1 MIQIYDR
8 VKIKATGQTGIVVDI
23 RHTTGD
29 FFTVEGDGR
38 DEAGA
43 HPLLDCRLEELEP
56 LD

>member
-29 FFTVEGDGR
+29 FFTVEEYDR